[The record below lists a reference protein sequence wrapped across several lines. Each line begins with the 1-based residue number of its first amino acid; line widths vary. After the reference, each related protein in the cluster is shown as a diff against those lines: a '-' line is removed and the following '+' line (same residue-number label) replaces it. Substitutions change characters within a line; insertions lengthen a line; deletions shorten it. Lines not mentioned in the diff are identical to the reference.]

1 MIYGVKTEKTSFPEL
16 KTTAIAAALACD
28 RKVVDWSNIRE
39 GLVQFGINTTDNI
52 DILNIVTKIGQTVRG
67 QRFEIDRF
75 IGQNFT
81 MIEITSPVI
90 SVDLA
95 GKCVDQDDQA
105 LFEGENAFLEINID
119 KLSVGVSYDGP
130 AYSATPLADTVSNI
144 GGLLIDHDLLNITG
158 LIEDRDVRVAQV
170 VSET

>member
-28 RKVVDWSNIRE
+28 RKVVDWSNYSVPD
-39 GLVQFGINTTDNI
+39 GLIQIGIDTTDNI

-130 AYSATPLADTVSNI
+130 AYSVTPLADTVSNI
-144 GGLLIDHDLLNITG
+144 
-158 LIEDRDVRVAQV
+158 EDFQDIRIAQV